1 MMRRRAGFT
10 FIELLMAMTIVGILA
25 AVALPKFRDV
35 RRRASATQILG
46 DFDVLR
52 HAAMSFYV
60 DSGYFPAE
68 AGSAAIPRNLKRY
81 LPNGFKMAKPQWT
94 IDYENWTLQTKTK
107 FTKTGIAVGVSFTT
121 TDKQLGQTAMKL
133 IGNAPSYTM
142 GSKYTFLISGF

>member
-1 MMRRRAGFT
+1 MSRRGGFT
-10 FIELLMAMTIVGILA
+10 LIELLMVVTVVGILA

-35 RRRASATQILG
+35 KRRATATQIVG

-52 HAAMSFYV
+52 HASMSFYV
-60 DSGYFPAE
+60 DSGYFPVE

-94 IDYENWTLQTKTK
+94 IDYENWSLKTGTKY
-107 FTKTGIAVGVSFTT
+107 TKTGIAVGVSFTT
-121 TDKQLGQTAMKL
+121 TDKQLGQTAMRL
-133 IGNAPSYTM
+133 MGNVPAYTL